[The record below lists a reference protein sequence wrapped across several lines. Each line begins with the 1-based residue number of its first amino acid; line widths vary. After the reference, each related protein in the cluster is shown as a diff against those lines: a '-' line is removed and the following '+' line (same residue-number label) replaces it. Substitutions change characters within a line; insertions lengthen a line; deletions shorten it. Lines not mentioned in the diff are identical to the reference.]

1 MNPASPLAKLNYQ
14 GLLGQ
19 LGCLMAKL
27 SDLGFLK
34 GAIAETIV
42 STYNADGSPNAAPMG
57 VSMIDDD
64 HVAVEFF
71 NSSTTFSNVKANRCA
86 VVNLTSNIEVY
97 YRTAFKEAN
106 PDGVL
111 PQEWFQK
118 AAVVNAPKLALADAT
133 FEISIYN
140 LALNSEKSRALF
152 KVRSLEAS
160 QMYPQV
166 YCRAFGATV
175 EAIILATRV
184 KVLADSEAERER
196 VGELLRRIQLC
207 SSIVDRVATGS
218 AYSAVMAD
226 LEKRTAVWG
235 QK

>member
-1 MNPASPLAKLNYQ
+1 
-14 GLLGQ
+14 
-19 LGCLMAKL
+19 MAKL
-27 SDLGFLK
+27 RDLGFLK

-97 YRTAFKEAN
+97 YKTAFKEAN
-106 PDGVL
+106 PDGVP
-111 PQEWFQK
+111 PQEWFQR
-118 AAVVNAPKLALADAT
+118 ATVVNAPKLALADAT
-133 FEISIYN
+133 FEISIYE
-140 LALNSEKSRALF
+140 LEAVKSEKFRALF

-160 QMYPQV
+160 QVYPQV

-184 KVLADSEAERER
+184 KVLVDNEAERER

-207 SSIVDRVATGS
+207 NGIVDRVAPSS

-226 LEKRTAVWG
+226 LKKRTAVWG